1 MNKTFLNTTIGL
13 CLIGFTIFSA
23 CEEAAIPVDG
33 EGTPMKL
40 DTISFPVVKAVSYR
54 TPPEMGNTEYLYFGK
69 KDGYNFQ
76 YNLIKFDSSSMTAQ
90 TPFSYYNDSLVV
102 VDSLMM
108 SLRFEKDTIENNN
121 PEFQLR
127 YFPDGGDSVFTE
139 LESNYFNF
147 DKSSASLVIST
158 ARMKTDT
165 TDSNSTKVFLNFM
178 LDTTIMKVFK
188 DTNVTDFNRSFLV
201 ELVNE
206 ETESFNFISMDK
218 GDQYGPLL
226 TVFYRQF
233 LSDTVVLDT
242 VQRLYN
248 SVGDLSIVVPPEVS
262 DEDTSFLSVGM
273 AMGLKSIV
281 LVDMGDWVL
290 PPKSVVS
297 SAELIFSRAQSDTLE
312 NYSVISYLII
322 NEGVYQSFSSFV
334 EDPYKEELN
343 FYTASSVI
351 GNVLKINHRKAA
363 TEIGRGK
370 ITNYGFKLQ
379 TSISN
384 DPFTTVLFHNL
395 NSSDSYPV
403 MRVIYVLP

>member
-1 MNKTFLNTTIGL
+1 MNKTFLNTAIRLCMIGL
-13 CLIGFTIFSA
+13 TFFSA

-33 EGTPMKL
+33 DGTPMKL

-69 KDGYNFQ
+69 KDDYNFK

-102 VDSLMM
+102 VDSFMM
-108 SLRFEKDTIENNN
+108 SLRFEKDSIENNN

-127 YFPDGGDSVFTE
+127 YFPDGGDSVFSE
-139 LESNYFNF
+139 FESNYLNF
-147 DKSSASLVIST
+147 DNTIASPVVST
-158 ARMKTDT
+158 ARMEADT
-165 TDSNSTKVFLNFM
+165 TDSNSTKVYLNFK
-178 LDTTIMKVFK
+178 LDTTILKVFK

-206 ETESFNFISMDK
+206 ETESFNFISVDK
-218 GDQYGPLL
+218 GDGNGPQL

-242 VQRLYN
+242 AQRLYN
-248 SVGDLSIVVPPEVS
+248 SVGDLSIVIPPEVS
-262 DEDTSFLSVGM
+262 NEETSFLAVGM

-281 LVDMGDWVL
+281 LVDMGGWVL

-297 SAELIFSRAQSDTLE
+297 SAELIFQRAQSDTLK
-312 NYSVISYLII
+312 NYNIISHPII
-322 NEGVYQSFSSFV
+322 NEGAFQSFSSFA
-334 EDPYKEELN
+334 EDPYKEEHN
-343 FYTASSVI
+343 FYTASPVVNNI
-351 GNVLKINHRKAA
+351 LKINHRKAA
-363 TEIGRGK
+363 TEIGRAK
-370 ITNYGFKLQ
+370 LTNYGFKLQ

-384 DPFTTVLFHNL
+384 DPFTTVLFHSL